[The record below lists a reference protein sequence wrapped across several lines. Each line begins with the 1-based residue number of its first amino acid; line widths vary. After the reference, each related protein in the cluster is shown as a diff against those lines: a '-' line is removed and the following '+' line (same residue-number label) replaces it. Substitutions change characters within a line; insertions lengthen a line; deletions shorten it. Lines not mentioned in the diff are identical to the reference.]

1 MENLFAHTDNASD
14 AALLIGIG
22 LLIRFIIGYRR
33 FNRRGIAGLQQ
44 FDSYWKAILI
54 TSLEWLFKWT
64 ANALIL
70 FGVITLIIN
79 I

>member
-1 MENLFAHTDNASD
+1 MENLFTHTDNASN

-33 FNRRGIAGLQQ
+33 FNRRGVAGLQQ

-54 TSLEWLFKWT
+54 TTLEWVFKWT

-70 FGVITLIIN
+70 FGIMNMIIS